1 MNNYLKHLKMR
12 KSIFT
17 KLSMAFVLAL
27 LVGFVGCNSEDIDY
41 KQPVLEIN
49 KTQLEFSESGTAIDN
64 DDSFTIQTNREWSIK
79 IPDAAS
85 DWIRISKSEGEG
97 SQTINVTVLSNEGE
111 PRSAKLK
118 ISSSINYEYIDIVQG
133 GALAATPIYSE
144 KVGETVEKV
153 NNSWPY
159 VDQFTGWSRDGSLDQ
174 SAVTYSGSGANVSN
188 SGAAFEPA
196 DGSAITGAPYVGL
209 NYSGGNQRTFT
220 ISKINVSE
228 STNLRLKFASLFQ
241 SDYSGGA
248 QFGDIT
254 DQSFEVNG
262 SLDGTSWTKLT
273 YSVTKDPAGGNW
285 HIITSEFKV
294 PEGSTELY
302 LKLDATP
309 QNNQGYR
316 IDDIK
321 LTREGTGETEI
332 GGGVIPPTGA
342 ILSENVGDTEVSA
355 NTQVDAFTGW
365 LKSGDGA
372 SGVTYAGSAKTDVRK
387 SVQSEGYEGAT
398 GGNNIFFGGEDNGT
412 FEIKNID
419 VTGKTQLTF
428 SFGISW
434 QAAYPNFSPVD
445 NNTIKLSA
453 SIDGTNYTSLT
464 FSNASTAGWVLATSE
479 FKVPS
484 GTSKLYIKFADPAA
498 KSQVRLDDFTLE
510 EGGNGQTIIG
520 GTTPP
525 TGAILSDNIG
535 DTEVSANTQV
545 DAFTGWLKSGDGASG
560 VTYTGSAKTDVRKS
574 VKSEGYTGA
583 SGGNNIFFGSEDN
596 GTFEI
601 KNIDVTG
608 KTQLTF
614 SFGISWQA
622 AYPNF
627 SPIDNNTIKLSA
639 SIDGTNYTALTF
651 SNASTAG
658 WVLATSEFKVPSG
671 TSKLYIKF
679 ADPAAKSQVRLDD
692 FTVAE
697 GGNGQ
702 TIIGGATP
710 QLAFGNPSFAGTMT
724 AGTAL
729 SGAKITIPYSNANAE
744 SYNVDV
750 AVSGTGS
757 AGIDAIVSKSV
768 VLGTGSGNVELDITG
783 TPTTAGDVTFTITGL
798 TGLVTTTVNS
808 TVQPG
813 GGGGNDFSALWD
825 MTGVQWGDS
834 PMSAT
839 NVTGSATVG
848 GLTKEG
854 FTTSGTSGS
863 NNWGGTDFSG
873 NTEDIA
879 ISAPVKY
886 AYFTV
891 TAASAFSLSS
901 LEATIRITKV
911 GPTKTSIQYSIDG
924 GAYAEAG
931 AIEFTR
937 PSGTTTFP
945 KETVDLSN
953 VSALQNIASGKTV
966 TIRLVPVATEGTTT
980 GNWYLNGAAALSI
993 SGSAN

>member
-1 MNNYLKHLKMR
+1 MR
-12 KSIFT
+12 KSIFA
-17 KLSMAFVLAL
+17 KLSMTFVLAL
-27 LVGFVGCNSEDIDY
+27 LVGFVGCNREDIDY
-41 KQPVLEIN
+41 EQPVLEIS
-49 KTQLEFSESGTAIDN
+49 KPQLEFDELGVAVDN
-64 DDSFTIQTNREWSIK
+64 GDSFTIQTNREWSITV
-79 IPDAAS
+79 PDAAS
-85 DWIRISKSEGEG
+85 DWIRVSKLEGKGSE
-97 SQTINVTVLSNEGE
+97 TITVTVLSNEGE
-111 PRSAKLK
+111 PRSTKLK
-118 ISSSINYEYIDIVQG
+118 VSSSINYEYVDIIQG
-133 GALAATPIYSE
+133 GALAATPIYNE
-144 KVGETVEKV
+144 KVGETVEKID
-153 NNSWPY
+153 NSWPY
-159 VDQFTGWSRDGSLDQ
+159 ADQFTGWSREGSLNQ
-174 SAVTYSGSGANVSN
+174 SAVTYGGSGANVSN
-188 SGAAFEPA
+188 SGASFQPA

-228 STNLRLKFASLFQ
+228 SSNLRLKFASLFQ
-241 SDYSGGA
+241 SDYSSGA
-248 QFGDIT
+248 QFGEIT
-254 DQSFEVNG
+254 NQSFQLNG
-262 SLDGTSWTKLT
+262 SLDGSSWTPLT
-273 YSVTKDPAGGNW
+273 YTVSKDPAGGNW
-285 HIITSEFKV
+285 YVMTSEFKV
-294 PEGSTELY
+294 PEGATELY
-302 LKLDATP
+302 LKFDATP

-316 IDDIK
+316 LDDFK

-355 NTQVDAFTGW
+355 NTQVDLFTGW

-372 SGVTYAGSAKTDVRK
+372 SGVTYSGSAKTDVRK

-398 GGNNIFFGGEDNGT
+398 GGNNIFFGSEDNGT

-428 SFGISW
+428 SFGVSW
-434 QAAYPNFSPVD
+434 QAAYPNFAPVD

-453 SIDGTNYTSLT
+453 SIDGINYTDLT
-464 FSNASTAGWVLATSE
+464 FTNASTAGWVLATSE
-479 FKVPS
+479 FKVPA
-484 GTSKLYIKFADPAA
+484 GTTKLYVKFADPAA

-510 EGGNGQTIIG
+510 EGGNGQTEIG
-520 GTTPP
+520 GGSTP
-525 TGAILSDNIG
+525 TGAILSENVG

-545 DAFTGWLKSGDGASG
+545 DLFTGWLKSGDGASG

-639 SIDGTNYTALTF
+639 SIDGSSYTALTF
-651 SNASTAG
+651 TNASTAG

-671 TSKLYIKF
+671 TTKLYIKF

-692 FTVAE
+692 FILEE

-702 TIIGGATP
+702 TIIGEATP
-710 QLAFGNPSFAGTMT
+710 QLTFGTPSFTGTMT

-729 SGAKITIPYSNANAE
+729 SGTKITVPYSNAKAE
-744 SYNVDV
+744 SFSVNV
-750 AVSGTGS
+750 AVSGAGA
-757 AGIDAIVSKSV
+757 AGINAVTAKSV
-768 VLGTGSGNVELDITG
+768 VLGTGSGNVEIDITG

-798 TGLVTTTVNS
+798 TGLTTTTVNS

-813 GGGGNDFSALWD
+813 GSSGGDFSALWN
-825 MTGVQWGDS
+825 MVGIPTWGDS

-839 NVTGSATVG
+839 DATGSGVTVG

-854 FTTSGTSGS
+854 FTTSGSPGN
-863 NNWGGTDFSG
+863 NNWGGVDFSA

-891 TAASAFSLSS
+891 TSTSSFSISS
-901 LEATIRITKV
+901 LNATIRITRT
-911 GPTKTSIQYSIDG
+911 GPTKTSVQYSIDG
-924 GAYAEAG
+924 SAYVQAG
-931 AIEFTR
+931 AIEFER

-945 KETVDLSN
+945 KETVNLSG
-953 VSALQNIASGKTV
+953 VSALQNISSGKTV

-980 GNWYLNGAAALSI
+980 GNWYLTSAEALSI
-993 SGSAN
+993 SGSTN